1 MKNLFFIFVLLFICF
16 LFSSCIFNLDKPL
29 SVEKIEYIDET
40 HFKIYC
46 TGYGE
51 SGGLPANEYII
62 ISDEY
67 SSRAQLTHEVVDVE
81 QIYTLFFSVGVE
93 AECEVSPPFKSG
105 EKVVVWLNTP
115 FEETYGYAEF
125 TVP

>member
-1 MKNLFFIFVLLFICF
+1 M
-16 LFSSCIFNLDKPL
+16 
-29 SVEKIEYIDET
+29 EKIEYIDET